1 MNSRH
6 PKQVCEDILLEAK
19 RYNIEHDIL
28 PREIAIADR
37 LLARGPEL
45 VGAYEE
51 LHGKLHVHPRALQV
65 FLELVLSTAA
75 FWNPE
80 EIAEARAA
88 RRDLAEVNR
97 QIAKK
102 AAELANLLQ
111 QRSDLHDTSGFRSDT
126 HYHVCQVIESA
137 AKGNPLFTSYVQEGF
152 KALRT
157 RFDLKYWPPLDDF
170 LNELAS
176 DAEAAT
182 TEASDPL
189 TAASTEA
196 SRPSLAD
203 FFKALFAAID
213 ENCKRH
219 YGPLPQGFRASDNTL
234 ASLVNC
240 ALELDPDGMVD
251 GPYVKRLR
259 QRARDGANPTS

>member
-6 PKQVCEDILLEAK
+6 PKQVCEDILLESK

-28 PREIAIADR
+28 PSEIEIVDR
-37 LLARGPEL
+37 LLARGTEL

-51 LHGKLHVHPRALQV
+51 LHSKLHVHPRALQV

-75 FWNPE
+75 FWGPE

-88 RRDLAEVNR
+88 RNDLAEVNR

-111 QRSDLHDTSGFRSDT
+111 QRSELHETSGFNSGT

-137 AKGNPLFTSYVQEGF
+137 AKDHPLFTSYVQRGL

-157 RFDLKYWPPLDDF
+157 QFDLKYWPPLSAF
-170 LNELAS
+170 LQELAF
-176 DAEAAT
+176 DAEAAN

-213 ENCKRH
+213 ENSKRH
-219 YGPLPQGFRASDNTL
+219 YGSLPQDFRATDNTL

-240 ALELDPDGMVD
+240 ALDLGPDDLVD

-259 QRARDGANPTS
+259 QRVRVEAK